1 VKSHY
6 SSSTHHQVRT
16 VGVEEELLLV
26 DAETGAPR
34 SVASEVLRVARRH
47 GDTEVAAGEAG
58 GSVGPELQ
66 EQQVETDTPAEEYLG
81 ILEQD
86 LRRWRDKAR
95 AAASEAGAL
104 ILASGTTPLPVWPQ
118 TFDSERY
125 AAMAERFGLTASE
138 QLTCGCHVHV
148 SVESDDEAVGAL
160 DRIRAWLPVLLAV
173 SANSPFWQ
181 GGDSGY
187 ASYRSQVMTRWPTN
201 GPTEIFGSGQAYV
214 DHLRLLVD
222 TGVPLDEGMA
232 YFDARPSRNYPTL
245 EIRVADVCLD
255 PRDAVLVAA
264 LARGLVETAA
274 REWRRNEPPAAVPTS
289 LLRLAMWRA
298 GHDGVDGE
306 LLDPRTHEP
315 RPAGEVLE
323 ALVDHVRPA
332 LEDAGDL
339 DEVVSRLWDV
349 RRRGNGARRQREVHA
364 RTGSLQEVVAD
375 LAAGT
380 VGAVGGVGGVGG

>member
-47 GDTEVAAGEAG
+47 GDTEVKAGEAG

-66 EQQVETDTPAEEYLG
+66 EQQVETDTPAAEYLG

-95 AAASEAGAL
+95 AAATEAGAL

-118 TFDSERY
+118 TFDTERY
-125 AAMAERFGLTASE
+125 AAMTERFGLTATE

-148 SVESDDEAVGAL
+148 SVDSDDEAVGVL

-187 ASYRSQVMTRWPTN
+187 ASYRSQAMTRWPTN
-201 GPTEIFGSGQAYV
+201 GPTEIFGSAQAYA
-214 DHLRLLVD
+214 DHLRRLLE

-232 YFDARPSRNYPTL
+232 YFDARPSRKYPTL

-264 LARGLVETAA
+264 LARALVETGA
-274 REWRRNEPPAAVPTS
+274 REWAENRPPDPVSVAV
-289 LLRLAMWRA
+289 LRLAMWQA
-298 GHDGVDGE
+298 GRHGITGD
-306 LLDPRTHEP
+306 LLDPRTHRP
-315 RPAGEVLE
+315 RPAREVVERLLE
-323 ALVDHVRPA
+323 HISPA
-332 LEDAGDL
+332 LRDTGDL
-339 DEVVSRLWDV
+339 V
-349 RRRGNGARRQREVHA
+349 RVEKSIGRIFTGG
-364 RTGSLQEVVAD
+364 TGSTTQRRIHDEEGRLDRAVVR
-375 LAAGT
+375 LAELT
-380 VGAVGGVGGVGG
+380 